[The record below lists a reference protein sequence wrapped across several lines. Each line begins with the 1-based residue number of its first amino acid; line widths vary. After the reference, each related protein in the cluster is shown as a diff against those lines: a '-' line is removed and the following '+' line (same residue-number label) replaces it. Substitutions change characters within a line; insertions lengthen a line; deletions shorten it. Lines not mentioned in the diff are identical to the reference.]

1 MKTARTLSWVVA
13 LFGLWEV
20 IAPFLLGYSAVGAA
34 LWDAII
40 IGVVLIVLAGWAAL
54 VDQEGTIKS
63 LSWVNAVLGLWLI
76 IAPFILTYSGT
87 AAAMWNDI
95 VVGLVV
101 AVLAAWAALS
111 LGRSQTMSHGQGHP
125 A

>member
-1 MKTARTLSWVVA
+1 MKTAKTLSWIVA

-54 VDQEGTIKS
+54 VNQEGTIKS
-63 LSWVNAVLGLWLI
+63 LNWINAVLGLWLI
-76 IAPFILTYSGT
+76 IAPFILAYSGT

-95 VVGLVV
+95 IVGVVV

-111 LGRSQTMSHGQGHP
+111 LGSSQTMGHGQGH
-125 A
+125 AA

>member
-1 MKTARTLSWVVA
+1 MKTAKTLSWIVA

-20 IAPFLLGYSAVGAA
+20 IAPFLLGYLAVGAA

-54 VDQEGTIKS
+54 VNQEGTIKS
-63 LSWVNAVLGLWLI
+63 LNWINAVLGLWLI
-76 IAPFILTYSGT
+76 IAPFILAYSGT

-95 VVGLVV
+95 IVGVVV

-111 LGRSQTMSHGQGHP
+111 LGSSQTMGHGQGH
-125 A
+125 AA